1 MRPGDVYRRL
11 DWIDGREVGG
21 PSRSSHV
28 CVPGSIHRDTVT
40 LVGGLTVDQLA
51 ISDFIEHE
59 VVRVLTGKF
68 HREPGALRV
77 VLDEILRW
85 AYRVQIQHAVPG
97 VCRDPNDDP
106 ILQTAVAAQA
116 ELLVAGD
123 RDLLSLKSFHGIGIV
138 TPVDYLSMSF
148 PG

>member
-1 MRPGDVYRRL
+1 
-11 DWIDGREVGG
+11 
-21 PSRSSHV
+21 
-28 CVPGSIHRDTVT
+28 
-40 LVGGLTVDQLA
+40 
-51 ISDFIEHE
+51 
-59 VVRVLTGKF
+59 
-68 HREPGALRV
+68 V

-85 AYRVQIQHAVPG
+85 AYRVQIQLAVPG

>member
-1 MRPGDVYRRL
+1 
-11 DWIDGREVGG
+11 
-21 PSRSSHV
+21 
-28 CVPGSIHRDTVT
+28 
-40 LVGGLTVDQLA
+40 
-51 ISDFIEHE
+51 
-59 VVRVLTGKF
+59 
-68 HREPGALRV
+68 
-77 VLDEILRW
+77 
-85 AYRVQIQHAVPG
+85 VQIQHAVPG